1 MKINGLNSG
10 IELTT
15 KTNILDIDVPAAM
28 EVNIPTGLKNVDLLM
43 AGDGITPS
51 TVTMVTG
58 VPGGGKSTLMFQL
71 ADAITGSGNIA
82 LYNGNEESV
91 LQMRK
96 TTKRLR
102 LKHGFIPACETDVF
116 RLVHL
121 LRKVEK
127 ENPGKTVFLIQD
139 SLPTLDVPNY
149 ATDEKTGEPLLEK
162 KGLGKDGFPI
172 WKKTRGRQLSE
183 DNAVV
188 RSSEI
193 LSGWAKQSFNVAFMI
208 GHVNKSGDYA
218 GKGKLKHVID
228 VHLHLEFDKDRRS
241 DTYGERLLSVEKNR
255 FGVAGVCFPF
265 EISDRG
271 VRFLEN
277 KP

>member
-43 AGDGITPS
+43 AGDGVTPS

-71 ADAITGSGNIA
+71 ADAITGSGNVA

-102 LKHGFIPACETDVF
+102 LKHGFIPACETDVY

-121 LRKVEK
+121 LRKVEGK
-127 ENPGKTVFLIQD
+127 SGQDRFPDSGLASDSGRSKLRNGREDWRTSSGEEGTRQGRFPHLEEDARTSVVGGQRSRAVVGNPF
-139 SLPTLDVPNY
+139 
-149 ATDEKTGEPLLEK
+149 
-162 KGLGKDGFPI
+162 GLG
-172 WKKTRGRQLSE
+172 E
-183 DNAVV
+183 AV
-188 RSSEI
+188 
-193 LSGWAKQSFNVAFMI
+193 LQCGFMI

-255 FGVAGVCFPF
+255 FGVAGVCFLF